1 MKPARIPPM
10 AVDLIQTALSAFDGV
25 EFTGLSA
32 CPACGGPVQG
42 YDTKQ
47 KKFAMLR
54 EEEHKRT
61 IPVRVRRFTCR
72 ACGRLCYAGEPFYP
86 GTRIGSP
93 VVDLFCTLSATMSPA
108 RAARIIDAIGIIVDR
123 TTWRNYAGRDF
134 GEIPAVDVF
143 GMHLPF
149 SLLSLSALAARAGE
163 GGCIKGAEALAACGF
178 PSAHRAAPHRPLPA
192 EEWNNRDK
200 QK

>member
-1 MKPARIPPM
+1 
-10 AVDLIQTALSAFDGV
+10 
-25 EFTGLSA
+25 
-32 CPACGGPVQG
+32 
-42 YDTKQ
+42 
-47 KKFAMLR
+47 
-54 EEEHKRT
+54 
-61 IPVRVRRFTCR
+61 
-72 ACGRLCYAGEPFYP
+72 
-86 GTRIGSP
+86 
-93 VVDLFCTLSATMSPA
+93 MSPA